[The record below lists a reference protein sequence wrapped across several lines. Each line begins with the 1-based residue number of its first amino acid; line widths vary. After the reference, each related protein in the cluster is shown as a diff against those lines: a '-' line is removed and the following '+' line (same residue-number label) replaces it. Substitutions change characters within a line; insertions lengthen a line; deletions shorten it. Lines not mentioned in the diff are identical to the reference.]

1 MGWYGVS
8 GVAAASSGEAYGVL
22 MAVKPGMAPVLVAR
36 IGV

>member
-8 GVAAASSGEAYGVL
+8 GMAAAGNGDDFGVL
-22 MAVKPGMAPVLVAR
+22 TAVGPGMASVLVAH

>member
-8 GVAAASSGEAYGVL
+8 GMVAASSGEDCGMLA
-22 MAVKPGMAPVLVAR
+22 AVKPGMAPVLVAH

>member
-8 GVAAASSGEAYGVL
+8 GMAAASSGEDCGVL
-22 MAVKPGMAPVLVAR
+22 MAVKLGMAPVLVAR